1 MKALNTLKTP
11 LTAQLI
17 PSFKKTERKLLSV
30 FMRVLDIVPEFR
42 GEVLELVGYRGGK
55 TSDYKT
61 FMEPSFDLLS
71 GPSVRPD
78 GLICCK
84 RGSKEWSALVEAKS
98 DKNGIRPEQVADYAN
113 LAKLLKVDTVISISN
128 EFCADP
134 EQIPYTLAKGKR
146 KGRNI
151 FHLSWPQLASQMA
164 MFVERKNGLNHAEKM
179 VMREAIRFFSSKD
192 SGVSTFDE
200 MSPNWKNFVDSANT
214 VLGFTNNTP
223 GVADIVK
230 DWLQEQRDLGV
241 KLNEKVGGGVD
252 VWYPLKQ
259 RSDPAE
265 RRKAVRDRFTS
276 DYQMEAVYVFKT
288 TKNKLNVLADLK
300 ACSTTFVYQFNP
312 PYGKQIRALST
323 WLARSFSTVSGPDFQ
338 VLFDWPGREPSS
350 IHNASEIVRHP
361 DVISS
366 GRKSLPSSIS
376 IVTSLQDIRR
386 FKSRKRFIEDLENGA
401 IDLVNLV
408 SRLELT

>member
-1 MKALNTLKTP
+1 MKALNALKTP
-11 LTAQLI
+11 LAAQLI
-17 PSFKKTERKLLSV
+17 PSFKKTERRLLSV

-55 TSDYKT
+55 TSEYKS

-84 RGSKEWSALVEAKS
+84 RGSKEWGALVEAKS

-113 LAKLLKVDTVISISN
+113 LAKLLKIDTVISISN
-128 EFCADP
+128 EFSANP

-151 FHLSWPQLASQMA
+151 YHLSWPQLASLMA
-164 MFVERKNGLNHAEKM
+164 MFVEGKNGLNHAEKM
-179 VMREAIRFFSSKD
+179 VMKETIRFFSSKD

-200 MSPNWKNFVDSANT
+200 MSPNWKNFVGSANT
-214 VLGFTNNTP
+214 VIGFSNNTP

-241 KLNEKVGGGVD
+241 KLNEKIGGGVD

-259 RSDPAE
+259 RNDPAE
-265 RRKAVRDRFTS
+265 RRKGIRDKFTT
-276 DYQMEAVYVFKT
+276 DYQMEAIYVFKT
-288 TKNKLNVLADLK
+288 SKNKLTVLADLK
-300 ACSTTFVYQFNP
+300 ACSTTFVYQFSP
-312 PYGKQIRALST
+312 PAGKQIRALST
-323 WLARSFSTVSGPDFQ
+323 WLARSFGAVSGSDFN
-338 VLFDWPGREPSS
+338 VMFDWPGREPSS
-350 IHNASEIVRHP
+350 MHSASEIVRHP
-361 DVISS
+361 EMISN
-366 GRKSLPSSIS
+366 GRKSLPSSVS

-386 FKSRKRFIEDLENGA
+386 FKSRKRFIEDLESGT
-401 IDLVNLV
+401 IDLVSLV
-408 SRLELT
+408 SRLELI